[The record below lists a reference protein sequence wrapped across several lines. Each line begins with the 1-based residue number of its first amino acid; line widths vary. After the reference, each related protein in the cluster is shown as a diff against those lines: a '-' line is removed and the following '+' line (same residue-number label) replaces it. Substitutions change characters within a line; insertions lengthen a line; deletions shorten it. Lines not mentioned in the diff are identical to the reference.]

1 MLTQE
6 SRENM
11 GRQILSA
18 CRQLVLSKGISETC
32 VAKATDEQLQF
43 VLDLLN
49 EEINQRKENKI
60 KRAIKRADFPAYK
73 TFNSYEYKTVK
84 LPTILSREELESLNF
99 IQTKKNLVLFGPVG
113 LGKTHMAIAAGIE
126 ACKQGYK
133 TKFFTVTGLVLELTE
148 AKKNNVLEK
157 FMKNIQNL
165 DLLILDE
172 WGYVPIDREAS
183 QLLYRVIDDCYENTS
198 MIITTNLEFSKWGN
212 IYTDSQ
218 MTAAMIDRIVH
229 HGYLLIF
236 EGRSYRVEHALMRQ
250 ETEGIAP
257 KTKVISKN
265 IS

>member
-1 MLTQE
+1 M
-6 SRENM
+6 
-11 GRQILSA
+11 
-18 CRQLVLSKGISETC
+18 
-32 VAKATDEQLQF
+32 VAFYAHTIE
-43 VLDLLN
+43 VLDGDGNTLVTHPRQYGDVRTDTSDYSTSLAVLLKN
-49 EEINQRKENKI
+49 VGAWHNSGV
-60 KRAIKRADFPAYK
+60 RADAPEMLREFMD
-73 TFNSYEYKTVK
+73 K
-84 LPTILSREELESLNF
+84 LP
-99 IQTKKNLVLFGPVG
+99 KPVG

-157 FMKNIQNL
+157 FMKNIQSL

-198 MIITTNLEFSKWGN
+198 MIITTNLEFSKWSN

-218 MTAAMIDRIVH
+218 MTAAIIDRIVH